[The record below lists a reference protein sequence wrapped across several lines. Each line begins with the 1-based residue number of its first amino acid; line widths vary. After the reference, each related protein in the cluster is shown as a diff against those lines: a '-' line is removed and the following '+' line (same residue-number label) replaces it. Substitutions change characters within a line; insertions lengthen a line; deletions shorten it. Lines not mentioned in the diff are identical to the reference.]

1 VALDFK
7 PIDSLYEGLVAII
20 PAMFANATP
29 VLARGRRPID
39 GGLRFIDGRRL
50 LGDGKTWEGLIAG
63 LAAGVTVA
71 LLLAIALDN
80 ILVAYVGT
88 LTSIGA
94 MAGDITAS
102 FIKRRLGMERGAPAP
117 VLDQLNF
124 YIGAI
129 AVLLI
134 AGYTITP
141 TMLITLAAI
150 SGLAHITANIIA
162 YKLKLKNVPW

>member
-29 VLARGRRPID
+29 VVARGRRPID

-94 MAGDITAS
+94 MAGDIAAS

-141 TMLITLAAI
+141 TMFITLAVI
-150 SGLAHITANIIA
+150 SGLAHITANMIA

>member
-1 VALDFK
+1 MELKV
-7 PIDSLYEGLVAII
+7 VW
-20 PAMFANATP
+20 
-29 VLARGRRPID
+29 
-39 GGLRFIDGRRL
+39 GLRFIDGRRL

-63 LAAGVTVA
+63 LVAGVTVA

-141 TMLITLAAI
+141 TMFTTLAVI
-150 SGLAHITANIIA
+150 SGLAHITANILA